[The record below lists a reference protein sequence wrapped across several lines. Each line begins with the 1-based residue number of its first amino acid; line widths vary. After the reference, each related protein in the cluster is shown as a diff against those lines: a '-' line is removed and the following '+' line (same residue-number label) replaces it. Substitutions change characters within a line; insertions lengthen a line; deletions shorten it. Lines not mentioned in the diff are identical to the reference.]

1 MVSLRMN
8 PPFRPAIPCDTDAE
22 PDYIQ
27 LMKQCWHNEP
37 SNRGTIKDVLKAISK
52 LNKDN
57 KL

>member
-1 MVSLRMN
+1 MVSLQMN

-37 SNRGTIKDVLKAISK
+37 SNRGTVKDVLKAISK